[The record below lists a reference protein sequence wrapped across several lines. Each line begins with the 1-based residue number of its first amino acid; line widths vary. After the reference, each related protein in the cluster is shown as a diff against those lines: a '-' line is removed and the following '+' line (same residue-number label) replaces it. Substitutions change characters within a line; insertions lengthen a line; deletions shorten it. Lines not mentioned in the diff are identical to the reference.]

1 VPQPFITGLQP
12 GVEFQERYQIVRC
25 IKAGGMGAVYE
36 VIDQK
41 TASRRALKVMLPSLL
56 SNESLRARFELEAKI
71 TGAIESD
78 HLVRVLDAGVDAAS
92 EMPFLIMELLRGED
106 LSTVTQAR
114 GSLLPQE
121 VAIYIL
127 QVSRALDKTHAAG
140 VVHRDLKPDN
150 LFLTYRDDGSPCVKV
165 LDFGIAK
172 VADYHASS
180 IETRPM
186 MGTPLYMAPEQI
198 RAEPTIGPG
207 TDIYALAHI
216 TYSLLTGEP
225 YWRQELD
232 AAASPYLLAV
242 DVMQGVQDPPS
253 ERARR
258 RRGIELPQAFDAWF
272 IRATSQKPEDRFE
285 RASAAAQALGEV
297 LGMSAQPVGHYP
309 PPSPVSLGRDAVA
322 DTLAKVGRAPPP
334 PPNQGATEAASP
346 GAKKTGLGAPKSH
359 EGLRVAPTVQ
369 ERISDIPPADAAPRP
384 RSSDPGRRSGPPSRE
399 SGLADSP
406 SGIGLVKKKGHL
418 ITIDRSRSI
427 LKVKVWG
434 FWTLDDAKAYW
445 EDFKIHVAMISGRP
459 WYVLADISTFP
470 AQKPEVGAFVKKTMD
485 YAGVNGMVRAANLVE
500 STLGKMQIARLSAE
514 SGLPAFSFFQSE
526 AEAIRWLLT
535 AAA

>member
-56 SNESLRARFELEAKI
+56 ANDSLRARFQLEAKI

-92 EMPFLIMELLRGED
+92 EMPFLVMELLRGED

-121 VAIYIL
+121 VAIYVL

-150 LFLTYRDDGSPCVKV
+150 LFLTYRDDGSPCVKI

-172 VADYHASS
+172 VADYQAAS

-198 RAEPTIGPG
+198 RAERTIGPG

-216 TYSLLTGEP
+216 AYSLLTGEP

-232 AAASPYLLAV
+232 AASSPYLLAV

-272 IRATSQKPEDRFE
+272 IRATSQRPEDRFE
-285 RASAAAQALGEV
+285 RASVAAQALGEA
-297 LGMSAQPVGHYP
+297 LGMNAPPVGYFP
-309 PPSPVSLGRDAVA
+309 QSPVSLGPEALA
-322 DTLAKVGRAPPP
+322 DTLAKSGQAPPP
-334 PPNQGATEAASP
+334 HQGSTEAASP
-346 GAKKTGLGAPKSH
+346 IAKKTDLGAPKSH
-359 EGLRVAPTVQ
+359 QGLRVTPTVQ
-369 ERISDIPPADAAPRP
+369 ERISDLPPEGIPRP
-384 RSSDPGRRSGPPSRE
+384 RSSDPGRRSAPPPRE
-399 SGLADSP
+399 SGLDAA
-406 SGIGLVKKKGHL
+406 SGIGLTKKKGHL
-418 ITIDRSRSI
+418 ITIDRSRAI

-434 FWTLDDAKAYW
+434 FWTLDDAKLYW
-445 EDFKIHVAMISGRP
+445 EDFKSHVAMLSGRP
-459 WYVLADISTFP
+459 WYVLADISSFP